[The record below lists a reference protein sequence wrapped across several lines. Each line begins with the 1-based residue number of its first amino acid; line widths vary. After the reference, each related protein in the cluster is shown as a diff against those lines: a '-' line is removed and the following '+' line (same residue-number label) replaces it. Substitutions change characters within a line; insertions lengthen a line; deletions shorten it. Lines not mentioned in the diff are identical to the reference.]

1 MEHLHHTHA
10 DRLSEEAYGDIL
22 SGLTNDRDVLTAL
35 GYNPLDPLEDLQPV
49 FIVSGTCD
57 LESLTK
63 SLKQADEA
71 FDSAL
76 YSRPKTLDNTLFGCN
91 NNSGLPKD
99 IFDCNTGTM
108 KEQESNT
115 KQIDISPSV
124 GVRQTQISIKSSPKI
139 QICYPLEQYYRPRY
153 KSDYFTHDGKI
164 RRPRY
169 ITDACGNHFVTLQV
183 PPGIRGR
190 IRIDW
195 LTVPTENG
203 NLYSMPYR
211 FQQNNESSELP
222 DCNPLYQTI
231 AADNNGIMKLY
242 LVLIKSKQDELK
254 YSQPLEPFHPWQD
267 IFGMPDKNNSNQT
280 YPLHPKQLIQKYQ
293 LDKSQLA
300 FTFCALSSDGQTS
313 IPEWTTTVYSTV
325 LTEML
330 NENQRKRTISC
341 PCCAHSFD
349 LSPVD
354 DDNDCVQET
363 INDTTIAKQNKNG
376 EVIRKTK
383 KKKLT

>member
-1 MEHLHHTHA
+1 MEHLCNTHM
-10 DRLSEEAYGDIL
+10 DRLSEEAHGNIL
-22 SGLTNDRDVLTAL
+22 SGLTNDCDVFTAL
-35 GYNPLDPLEDLQPV
+35 GIDPYDPLEDFQPD

-63 SLKQADEA
+63 SMKQPDELL
-71 FDSAL
+71 DSAT
-76 YSRPKTLDNTLFGCN
+76 YIRPKTLDNVLFGGDN
-91 NNSGLPKD
+91 NFALMKD
-99 IFDCNTGTM
+99 FFDCNIDTM

-115 KQIDISPSV
+115 KQIDLSPSV
-124 GVRQTQISIKSSPKI
+124 GVRQNQISVKSSPKI

-169 ITDACGNHFVTLQV
+169 VADGAGNHFVALQV
-183 PPGIRGR
+183 PPGIRGM

-203 NLYSMPYR
+203 DQYFMPYC
-211 FQQNNESSELP
+211 FQQNNESQEVQ
-222 DCNPLYQTI
+222 DCNPLYETVE
-231 AADNNGIMKLY
+231 ADKNGIMKLY

-254 YSQPLEPFHPWQD
+254 SLQPLKPFRPWQD
-267 IFGMPDKNNSNQT
+267 MFGMPDKNNSKQT

-300 FTFCALSSDGQTS
+300 FTFCALSSDGQTK
-313 IPEWTTTVYSTV
+313 IPEWNTTVYSTV
-325 LTEML
+325 LTEIS
-330 NENQRKRTISC
+330 NENHKKRIILC
-341 PCCAHSFD
+341 PCCDHSFD
-349 LSPVD
+349 ISLVGD
-354 DDNDCVQET
+354 DDDCVQET

-376 EVIRKTK
+376 KVIRTTK
-383 KKKLT
+383 KQKLT